1 MTRILGGSQNR
12 QKCPKKRHLVL
23 YKLAGFYPDGL
34 TRRSVFKRVGGRG
47 NPQKWPIFGP
57 FLGVNCAKPELIP
70 GGAPRLLTRSPTHNG
85 GRLAR
90 WSNRDQSAQRL
101 LFITF
106 LYFYHQYYFCFYSH
120 DVRHRTQSL
129 DALSS
134 EIAWAY
140 PRKSRTSRRLQV
152 KTQLVA
158 VHSVS
163 WRTNS
168 ASSNLVS
175 DLKILA
181 TKG

>member
-1 MTRILGGSQNR
+1 VTRILGGSQNR

-101 LFITF
+101 T
-106 LYFYHQYYFCFYSH
+106 
-120 DVRHRTQSL
+120 
-129 DALSS
+129 
-134 EIAWAY
+134 
-140 PRKSRTSRRLQV
+140 
-152 KTQLVA
+152 
-158 VHSVS
+158 
-163 WRTNS
+163 
-168 ASSNLVS
+168 
-175 DLKILA
+175 LKIKHNLNLTGHHYASVPRCA
-181 TKG
+181 TPNTVPRCAFLGNSMGLPP

>member
-101 LFITF
+101 YNKLHNISHSLIPIDLMFPRCATPNTVPRCAF
-106 LYFYHQYYFCFYSH
+106 LG
-120 DVRHRTQSL
+120 
-129 DALSS
+129 
-134 EIAWAY
+134 
-140 PRKSRTSRRLQV
+140 
-152 KTQLVA
+152 
-158 VHSVS
+158 
-163 WRTNS
+163 NS
-168 ASSNLVS
+168 MGLPP
-175 DLKILA
+175 
-181 TKG
+181 

>member
-101 LFITF
+101 YFILHKKSLTIINVLKTVPRCATPNTVPRCAF
-106 LYFYHQYYFCFYSH
+106 LG
-120 DVRHRTQSL
+120 
-129 DALSS
+129 
-134 EIAWAY
+134 
-140 PRKSRTSRRLQV
+140 
-152 KTQLVA
+152 
-158 VHSVS
+158 
-163 WRTNS
+163 NS
-168 ASSNLVS
+168 MGLPP
-175 DLKILA
+175 
-181 TKG
+181 

>member
-101 LFITF
+101 YLSTSLLIILVLFVLFFVPRCATPNTVPRCAF
-106 LYFYHQYYFCFYSH
+106 LG
-120 DVRHRTQSL
+120 
-129 DALSS
+129 
-134 EIAWAY
+134 
-140 PRKSRTSRRLQV
+140 
-152 KTQLVA
+152 
-158 VHSVS
+158 
-163 WRTNS
+163 NS
-168 ASSNLVS
+168 MGLPP
-175 DLKILA
+175 
-181 TKG
+181 

>member
-101 LFITF
+101 LIYH
-106 LYFYHQYYFCFYSH
+106 LYFFYHPI
-120 DVRHRTQSL
+120 
-129 DALSS
+129 LSCLLF
-134 EIAWAY
+134 
-140 PRKSRTSRRLQV
+140 PRCATPNTVPRCAFLG
-152 KTQLVA
+152 
-158 VHSVS
+158 
-163 WRTNS
+163 NS
-168 ASSNLVS
+168 MGLPP
-175 DLKILA
+175 
-181 TKG
+181 

>member
-1 MTRILGGSQNR
+1 VTRILGGSQNR

-101 LFITF
+101 IYFLFTTSSVFFI
-106 LYFYHQYYFCFYSH
+106 FYLSSH

-140 PRKSRTSRRLQV
+140 PRKSRTSLSCKKNTV
-152 KTQLVA
+152 VA

-163 WRTNS
+163 WRTKS
-168 ASSNLVS
+168 AHSNLVS

>member
-101 LFITF
+101 FTLHLSILYYSDCMAFVVPRCATPNTVPRCAF
-106 LYFYHQYYFCFYSH
+106 LG
-120 DVRHRTQSL
+120 
-129 DALSS
+129 
-134 EIAWAY
+134 
-140 PRKSRTSRRLQV
+140 
-152 KTQLVA
+152 
-158 VHSVS
+158 
-163 WRTNS
+163 NS
-168 ASSNLVS
+168 NGLPP
-175 DLKILA
+175 
-181 TKG
+181 

>member
-1 MTRILGGSQNR
+1 VTRILGGSQNR

-101 LFITF
+101 YLNFLSISFNACRLFCLVPRCATPNTVPRCAF
-106 LYFYHQYYFCFYSH
+106 LG
-120 DVRHRTQSL
+120 
-129 DALSS
+129 
-134 EIAWAY
+134 
-140 PRKSRTSRRLQV
+140 
-152 KTQLVA
+152 
-158 VHSVS
+158 
-163 WRTNS
+163 NS
-168 ASSNLVS
+168 MGLPP
-175 DLKILA
+175 
-181 TKG
+181 

>member
-101 LFITF
+101 LSI
-106 LYFYHQYYFCFYSH
+106 YFNFFQYQH
-120 DVRHRTQSL
+120 DVFSL
-129 DALSS
+129 V
-134 EIAWAY
+134 
-140 PRKSRTSRRLQV
+140 PRCATPNTVPRCAFLG
-152 KTQLVA
+152 
-158 VHSVS
+158 
-163 WRTNS
+163 NS
-168 ASSNLVS
+168 MGLPP
-175 DLKILA
+175 
-181 TKG
+181 

>member
-1 MTRILGGSQNR
+1 VTRILGGSQNR

-101 LFITF
+101 FFNFNILYTILKFFYF
-106 LYFYHQYYFCFYSH
+106 L
-120 DVRHRTQSL
+120 V
-129 DALSS
+129 
-134 EIAWAY
+134 
-140 PRKSRTSRRLQV
+140 PRCATPNTVPRCAFLG
-152 KTQLVA
+152 
-158 VHSVS
+158 
-163 WRTNS
+163 NS
-168 ASSNLVS
+168 MGLPP
-175 DLKILA
+175 
-181 TKG
+181 

>member
-101 LFITF
+101 FLFYI
-106 LYFYHQYYFCFYSH
+106 LFYSLIH
-120 DVRHRTQSL
+120 LIVL
-129 DALSS
+129 LF
-134 EIAWAY
+134 
-140 PRKSRTSRRLQV
+140 PRCATPNTVPRCAFLG
-152 KTQLVA
+152 
-158 VHSVS
+158 
-163 WRTNS
+163 NS
-168 ASSNLVS
+168 MGLPP
-175 DLKILA
+175 
-181 TKG
+181 

>member
-1 MTRILGGSQNR
+1 IHHTVTRILGGSQNR

-70 GGAPRLLTRSPTHNG
+70 GVPPVCSHAARHIMGGDWPVGLTVTKAHSDYISIFISLTDNITGLL
-85 GRLAR
+85 LA
-90 WSNRDQSAQRL
+90 
-101 LFITF
+101 
-106 LYFYHQYYFCFYSH
+106 SH

-140 PRKSRTSRRLQV
+140 PRKSR
-152 KTQLVA
+152 
-158 VHSVS
+158 
-163 WRTNS
+163 
-168 ASSNLVS
+168 SSLS
-175 DLKILA
+175 CK
-181 TKG
+181 

>member
-1 MTRILGGSQNR
+1 VTRILGGSQNR

-101 LFITF
+101 YLYLLNFKHHIT
-106 LYFYHQYYFCFYSH
+106 YHLCDSH

-140 PRKSRTSRRLQV
+140 PRKSR
-152 KTQLVA
+152 
-158 VHSVS
+158 
-163 WRTNS
+163 
-168 ASSNLVS
+168 SSLS
-175 DLKILA
+175 CK
-181 TKG
+181 

>member
-1 MTRILGGSQNR
+1 VTRILGGSQNR

-101 LFITF
+101 FYINNLSFSIPDFVFFIVPRCATPNTVPRCAF
-106 LYFYHQYYFCFYSH
+106 LG
-120 DVRHRTQSL
+120 
-129 DALSS
+129 
-134 EIAWAY
+134 
-140 PRKSRTSRRLQV
+140 
-152 KTQLVA
+152 
-158 VHSVS
+158 
-163 WRTNS
+163 NS
-168 ASSNLVS
+168 MGLPP
-175 DLKILA
+175 
-181 TKG
+181 

>member
-101 LFITF
+101 YLLFNF
-106 LYFYHQYYFCFYSH
+106 LFLLCCFVFVSF
-120 DVRHRTQSL
+120 
-129 DALSS
+129 
-134 EIAWAY
+134 
-140 PRKSRTSRRLQV
+140 PRCATPNTVPRCAFLG
-152 KTQLVA
+152 
-158 VHSVS
+158 
-163 WRTNS
+163 NS
-168 ASSNLVS
+168 MGLPP
-175 DLKILA
+175 
-181 TKG
+181 

>member
-101 LFITF
+101 HIFKSIFSSSLFDTTLLVPRCATPNTVPRCAF
-106 LYFYHQYYFCFYSH
+106 LG
-120 DVRHRTQSL
+120 
-129 DALSS
+129 
-134 EIAWAY
+134 
-140 PRKSRTSRRLQV
+140 
-152 KTQLVA
+152 
-158 VHSVS
+158 
-163 WRTNS
+163 NS
-168 ASSNLVS
+168 MGLPP
-175 DLKILA
+175 
-181 TKG
+181 

>member
-1 MTRILGGSQNR
+1 VTRILGGSQNR

-101 LFITF
+101 FIIYLIIIFHLCYCFILIPRCATPNTVPRCAF
-106 LYFYHQYYFCFYSH
+106 LG
-120 DVRHRTQSL
+120 
-129 DALSS
+129 
-134 EIAWAY
+134 
-140 PRKSRTSRRLQV
+140 
-152 KTQLVA
+152 
-158 VHSVS
+158 
-163 WRTNS
+163 NS
-168 ASSNLVS
+168 MGLPP
-175 DLKILA
+175 
-181 TKG
+181 

>member
-101 LFITF
+101 IFIFYFFYLLFS
-106 LYFYHQYYFCFYSH
+106 LYFCF
-120 DVRHRTQSL
+120 V
-129 DALSS
+129 
-134 EIAWAY
+134 
-140 PRKSRTSRRLQV
+140 PRCATPNTVPRCAFLG
-152 KTQLVA
+152 
-158 VHSVS
+158 
-163 WRTNS
+163 NS
-168 ASSNLVS
+168 MGLPP
-175 DLKILA
+175 
-181 TKG
+181 

>member
-1 MTRILGGSQNR
+1 VCENSHTVTRILGGSQNR

-101 LFITF
+101 FLLFIILF
-106 LYFYHQYYFCFYSH
+106 HAVFYSFC
-120 DVRHRTQSL
+120 L
-129 DALSS
+129 
-134 EIAWAY
+134 I
-140 PRKSRTSRRLQV
+140 PRCATPNTVPRCAFLG
-152 KTQLVA
+152 
-158 VHSVS
+158 
-163 WRTNS
+163 NS
-168 ASSNLVS
+168 MGLPP
-175 DLKILA
+175 
-181 TKG
+181 

>member
-101 LFITF
+101 FF
-106 LYFYHQYYFCFYSH
+106 LLNTTSKQHLVLYKL
-120 DVRHRTQSL
+120 V
-129 DALSS
+129 
-134 EIAWAY
+134 
-140 PRKSRTSRRLQV
+140 PRSATPNTVPRCAFLG
-152 KTQLVA
+152 
-158 VHSVS
+158 
-163 WRTNS
+163 NS
-168 ASSNLVS
+168 MGLPP
-175 DLKILA
+175 
-181 TKG
+181 

>member
-101 LFITF
+101 LNLINI
-106 LYFYHQYYFCFYSH
+106 LNFCFLFFIFL
-120 DVRHRTQSL
+120 V
-129 DALSS
+129 
-134 EIAWAY
+134 
-140 PRKSRTSRRLQV
+140 PRCATPNTVPRCAFLG
-152 KTQLVA
+152 
-158 VHSVS
+158 
-163 WRTNS
+163 NS
-168 ASSNLVS
+168 MGLPP
-175 DLKILA
+175 
-181 TKG
+181 

>member
-1 MTRILGGSQNR
+1 MG
-12 QKCPKKRHLVL
+12 QKCQKKRHLVL
-23 YKLAGFYPDGL
+23 YKLAGFNPDGL

-101 LFITF
+101 IFYNFYYQSF
-106 LYFYHQYYFCFYSH
+106 LKYSFCLSH
-120 DVRHRTQSL
+120 EVRHRTQSL

-140 PRKSRTSRRLQV
+140 PRKSR
-152 KTQLVA
+152 
-158 VHSVS
+158 
-163 WRTNS
+163 
-168 ASSNLVS
+168 SSLS
-175 DLKILA
+175 CK
-181 TKG
+181 

>member
-1 MTRILGGSQNR
+1 MNDYTSTIKLKSVTLPPQGRQYGPLSYIFSPHLRASRGVGAPGPEDGGVVNSPHCDADFGGSQNR

-101 LFITF
+101 LHFNH
-106 LYFYHQYYFCFYSH
+106 YF
-120 DVRHRTQSL
+120 
-129 DALSS
+129 
-134 EIAWAY
+134 
-140 PRKSRTSRRLQV
+140 
-152 KTQLVA
+152 
-158 VHSVS
+158 
-163 WRTNS
+163 
-168 ASSNLVS
+168 
-175 DLKILA
+175 
-181 TKG
+181 